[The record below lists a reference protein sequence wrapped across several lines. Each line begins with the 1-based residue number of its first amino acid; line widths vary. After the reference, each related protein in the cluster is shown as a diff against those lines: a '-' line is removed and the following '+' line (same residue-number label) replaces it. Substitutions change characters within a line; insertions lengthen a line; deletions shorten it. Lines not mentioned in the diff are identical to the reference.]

1 MREGIRKLCVAY
13 DVAHYSGRGTRREY
27 ETQQRLADILDFAF
41 REVGVP
47 QADRDLQEQG
57 DGGIAFLPTGGTVDE
72 PRLIVG
78 LLNALRTS
86 LTDLNEDLVEAAK
99 VRLRV
104 GLHEGAVHRAAH
116 GFVGPAVVEVCRLR
130 DADVVREALSRSSG
144 PLVAAV
150 ADRLYQDVLSHNYH
164 GLPASAF
171 IPVEVHAKT
180 FRGKAWIY
188 QPSADGR
195 VAEQAEQEGPAPGH
209 APALRQFLED
219 EWDTW

>member
-1 MREGIRKLCVAY
+1 M
-13 DVAHYSGRGTRREY
+13 
-27 ETQQRLADILDFAF
+27 
-41 REVGVP
+41 
-47 QADRDLQEQG
+47 QEQG

-99 VRLRV
+99 VRLQV
-104 GLHEGAVHRAAH
+104 GLMRAWSIGQHRN
-116 GFVGPAVVEVCRLR
+116 CRPCSGGGLQVAR
-130 DADVVREALSRSSG
+130 ADVVREALSRSSG

-195 VAEQAEQEGPAPGH
+195 VAEQAEQEGTAPGH